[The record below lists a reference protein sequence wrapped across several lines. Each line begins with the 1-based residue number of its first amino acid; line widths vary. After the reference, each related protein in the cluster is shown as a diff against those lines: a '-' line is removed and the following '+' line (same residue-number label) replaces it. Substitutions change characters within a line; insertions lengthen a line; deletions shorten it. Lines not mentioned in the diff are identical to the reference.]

1 MTDDLQAEPEQ
12 PSVHTGMTVL
22 QWVLVTM
29 L

>member
-1 MTDDLQAEPEQ
+1 LQAEPEQ